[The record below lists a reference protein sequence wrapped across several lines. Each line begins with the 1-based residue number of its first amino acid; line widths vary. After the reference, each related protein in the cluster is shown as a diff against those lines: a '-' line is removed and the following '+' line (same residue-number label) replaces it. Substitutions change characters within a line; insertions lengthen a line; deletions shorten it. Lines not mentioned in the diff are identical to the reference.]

1 MTQES
6 AFEKENLVQQRR
18 QRGACLMCVIGQR
31 AARVIGRWLLV
42 LHVWWVVQGRRVLL
56 ILCVIRWGVG
66 LVQVM
71 WHRVWHR
78 VRRRLLLVVRGLWL
92 HVLQRLL
99 HVLHGLLHVC
109 VCRHRLLHVCRHR
122 R

>member
-1 MTQES
+1 
-6 AFEKENLVQQRR
+6 
-18 QRGACLMCVIGQR
+18 MCVIGQR

-71 WHRVWHR
+71 WHRVWHCVWHR
-78 VRRRLLLVVRGLWL
+78 VRRRLLLVVRG
-92 HVLQRLL
+92 RGL
-99 HVLHGLLHVC
+99 HVLHRLLHVC
-109 VCRHRLLHVCRHR
+109 VWRHRLLHVCGHR